1 MAFAFRVGVY
11 AFFLGIMGYAVLFL
25 GGRINLGPEEP
36 LWQALSIDLLLLM
49 LFAVQHSLM
58 ARRGFKTWWTR
69 VVPQSVERS
78 TYVLFASLALA
89 LLFWQ
94 WRPMPTLVWSVQIP
108 AVIWLL
114 RGLAVVGGLTAVS
127 ASLLIDHASLFGLT
141 PAKDLP
147 FTTPGLYKY
156 VRHPI
161 YLGSLLGFWSTPQM
175 TEGHLLFSSFMTAY
189 IFIGVYFEERDLVRT
204 FGTSYEKYQRKV
216 PMIWPL
222 MNSDN
227 R

>member
-11 AFFLGIMGYAVLFL
+11 AFFLSIMAYAVLFV
-25 GGRINLGPEEP
+25 GGRVNVGPEGP
-36 LWQALSIDLLLLM
+36 FWQALSVNLLLLI

-58 ARRGFKTWWTR
+58 ARRGFKAWWTR
-69 VVPQSVERS
+69 VVPPAMERS
-78 TYVLFASLALA
+78 TYVLFASLTLA

-108 AVIWLL
+108 LVIWLL
-114 RGLAVVGGLTAVS
+114 RGLAVAGGITAGA
-127 ASLLIDHASLFGLT
+127 ASLLIDHRSLFGLT

-147 FTTPGLYKY
+147 FKTPGLYKY

-161 YLGSLLGFWSTPQM
+161 YFGSLVVFWAAPTM
-175 TEGHLLFSSFMTAY
+175 TVGHLLFSSVMTAY

-204 FGTSYEKYQRKV
+204 FGASYEEYQRKV
-216 PMIWPL
+216 PMILPGI
-222 MNSDN
+222 
-227 R
+227 